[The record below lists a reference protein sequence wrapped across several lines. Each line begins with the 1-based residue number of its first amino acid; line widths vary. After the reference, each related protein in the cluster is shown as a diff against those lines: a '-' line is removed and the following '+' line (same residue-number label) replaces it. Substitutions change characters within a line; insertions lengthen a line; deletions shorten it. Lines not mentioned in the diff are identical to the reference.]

1 MSSVSLGDL
10 SQSFMLQR
18 RSVELRQEMSRL
30 TDELS
35 SGQVSDMKEV
45 LSGNHTYLSSLER
58 SLELLEGFNVA
69 TTEAAYLTSTMQSS
83 LDRVQDFAGQL
94 GLDLILASSG
104 PVGIVAGSPAQN
116 ATSQLEGMIN
126 SLNYNIAGQSLFSG
140 ISTDT
145 PPLADAQTLID
156 ELRLVVAGQPTPADI
171 LTAAETWFADPL
183 GFDDIIYEG
192 SGTSIAPFVLSDT
205 ERVSLDI
212 RANDPAI
219 KNVLMYTALAALSE
233 DPALGLS
240 VPQRDELFEITGL
253 GLQTNQDQVTDVRS
267 RIGIVEARIETISVR
282 NEAEKTSIEAARNS
296 LILADP
302 FETATQLESVQ
313 FQLQGLYQ
321 VTVRSSQLSL
331 VNFL

>member
-18 RSVELRQEMSRL
+18 RSVELRQELSRL

-35 SGQVSDMKEV
+35 SGQVADIKEV

-58 SLELLEGFNVA
+58 SLEVLEGYNVA
-69 TTEAAYLTSTMQSS
+69 TTESAYFTATMQTS

-116 ATSQLEGMIN
+116 ANSQLEGMIN
-126 SLNYNIAGQSLFSG
+126 SLNADIAGRSLFSG
-140 ISTDT
+140 TSTDS
-145 PPLADAQTLID
+145 PPFTDAQTLID
-156 ELRLVVAGQPTPADI
+156 ELRLVVAGQPTPGDI
-171 LTAAETWFADPL
+171 LTAAEAWFADPL
-183 GFDDIIYEG
+183 GFDDIIYQG
-192 SGTSIAPFVLSDT
+192 SDTAFAPFVLSET
-205 ERVSLDI
+205 ERVSLDV

-219 KNVLMYTALAALSE
+219 KNVLMFTALAALSE
-233 DPALGLS
+233 DPALALS
-240 VPQRDELFEITGL
+240 VQQRDELFEIAGL
-253 GLQTNQDQVTDVRS
+253 GLQSNQDQITDVRS
-267 RIGIVEARIETISVR
+267 RIGIAEARIETIAVR

-296 LILADP
+296 LIIADP
-302 FETATQLESVQ
+302 FETATQLENVQ